1 LNINQKGNT
10 LITVLLVTLIFSTL
24 GLAIVSSSLGGQ
36 KRVETRET
44 DMNVSYNSIRIVE
57 NLTIDMTHSI
67 NKLNLKNYMY
77 KSRGKTS
84 IISSFD
90 SDLQVLLR
98 NSLSS
103 IPEKEMDQI
112 ECVNIV
118 NVSSNAVN
126 SDDLIDPSRS
136 CIGDLSTLQ
145 HFNIETDKDFTRV
158 FEIVLVT
165 KNPEKHEGKFH
176 RTIKK
181 RIIFS
186 PLPSFLKYAV
196 GSNSTE
202 EDSGLFFNGSPN
214 IIGNVYANQWTI
226 NERANYQLR
235 NGDWAKISTPK
246 PSINGEVFS
255 SSANLLPI
263 INNKHN
269 FYKEEVPTLKHDS
282 QFIDIDFPETFNE
295 RMNEV
300 LLSSSLPSV
309 RKVDGFNFKE
319 DLIEQI
325 NLLNATPVANEMT
338 DVTKREE
345 IITEP
350 LSVIEDTDKK
360 LINSYM
366 IDSKYNDLTF
376 EKPLKFDGNL
386 VILSSEFPIT
396 FQDKLIVDGDLYV
409 VSYEN
414 INLTNVYVT
423 GNIYLVNFDGKLTVE
438 NTIISANNVSI
449 ESNSQNT
456 SLINT
461 KGIEINGDIV
471 TGEDLNIHPIDSS
484 ITFNQ
489 NIMTNGSFRILGDE
503 LDDGEPEHSENDEVI
518 FNSVVYVGDTAF
530 VSNINIF
537 GAEDNQKQ
545 LILLANNDLVI
556 TRLNEFN
563 NFSSPQE
570 DEKPYLPIKESK
582 IKPLKAFFYTESSA
596 ELYGVGSLFFI
607 DGGIFAKKKLEIN
620 AIRGAVKNINNL
632 PSEFSQK
639 DQLSRF
645 IVNYNQD
652 VLLQRID
659 ALPLVKKLQI
669 ISDELII
676 E

>member
-1 LNINQKGNT
+1 MNQKGNT

-24 GLAIVSSSLGGQ
+24 GLAIVASSLGGQ

-44 DMNVSYNSIRIVE
+44 DLNVSYNSIKIVE
-57 NLTIDMTHSI
+57 NLTIDMTNSI

-90 SDLQVLLR
+90 SDLQLLLR

-103 IPEKEMDQI
+103 IPEIEMDKI

-118 NVSSNAVN
+118 NVSSNSVN
-126 SDDLIDPSRS
+126 TTDLIDPSQS
-136 CIGDLSTLQ
+136 CIGDLSRLQ
-145 HFNIETDKDFTRV
+145 HYNIETDKDFTRV
-158 FEIVLVT
+158 FEIVIIN
-165 KNPEKHEGKFH
+165 KNPEKHEGQFH
-176 RTIKK
+176 RTIRK
-181 RIIFS
+181 RVIFS

-226 NERANYQLR
+226 NERANFQLR

-246 PSINGEVFS
+246 PSIIGEVYS

-263 INNKHN
+263 INNNNN

-282 QFIDIDFPETFNE
+282 QFIDIDFQETFNE

-300 LLSSSLPSV
+300 LLNSSLPSI
-309 RKVDGFNFKE
+309 RKVDGFKFKE

-325 NLLNATPVANEMT
+325 NLLPATPVSTEMINIE
-338 DVTKREE
+338 KREE
-345 IITEP
+345 IITES
-350 LSVIEDTDKK
+350 LSVIEDSDKK

-366 IDSKYNDLTF
+366 IESKNKELTF
-376 EKPLKFDGNL
+376 EISLKFDGNL

-409 VSYEN
+409 VSYDN
-414 INLTNVYVT
+414 INLSNVYVT
-423 GNIYLVNFDGKLTVE
+423 GDIYLVNFDGKLTVE
-438 NTIISANNVSI
+438 STIISANNISI
-449 ESNSQNT
+449 ESNAQNN

-484 ITFNQ
+484 ITFNH
-489 NIMTNGSFRILGDE
+489 NILTTGSFSILGDE
-503 LDDGEPEHSENDEVI
+503 LDAGGPERSENDVVI
-518 FNSVVYVGDTAF
+518 FNSVVYVGDTAY
-530 VSNINIF
+530 VSNINIL
-537 GAEDNQKQ
+537 GAEDNLKQ
-545 LILLANNDLVI
+545 LILLANKDLVI
-556 TRLNEFN
+556 TRLNEFS
-563 NFSSPQE
+563 NFSNPQE
-570 DEKPYLPIKESK
+570 DDQPYLPIRESK

-596 ELYGVGSLFFI
+596 ELYGVGSLFYI

-620 AIRGAVKNINNL
+620 AVRGEVKNINNL

-652 VLLQRID
+652 VLLQRIE